1 MVTAAFLYSQM
12 SKLCPY
18 CSAAKPKLEE
28 LDKGLSEGRVLSVE
42 VLFAADQYEDHMFFV
57 HNMVK

>member
-1 MVTAAFLYSQM
+1 MFEA
-12 SKLCPY
+12 CPY
-18 CSAAKPKLEE
+18 CSDAESTLEE
-28 LDKGLSEGRVLSVE
+28 LDKVLSEGRVLSVE